1 MNSHLRIVLTSFL
14 FILYHFTQ
22 AQSWEQKRVLAV
34 MNFSSN
40 GTNSSQEF
48 ATQLTQIVED
58 VFVKSNRFRVV
69 DRNNFDILYTEE
81 NLQKGEGFL
90 DGLVVEQ
97 GKKLGAEFII
107 TGNLLKANA
116 EPKFSTDMNGR
127 ERMIGYIGNIET
139 SIKVIEVETGEIKS
153 TEHFNTRG
161 MSTNYWNLTSGSRED
176 AIHQALEQISQQ
188 VYQFIDANFPL
199 TLKIYELEAHKKG
212 YAKYIVITGGFQKG
226 LQIGQNLKIVEIQKV
241 PVDGQIVERK
251 KMLGWATIVSV
262 DDANFSTCRVQR
274 TGAEAILERFQANPT
289 GIYVISGQK
298 NDNFWSGW

>member
-1 MNSHLRIVLTSFL
+1 MNSHLQIILATLLLLFSHIVF
-14 FILYHFTQ
+14 
-22 AQSWEQKRVLAV
+22 AQSWEQKRVIAV

-58 VFVKSNRFRVV
+58 AFVKSNRFRVV
-69 DRNNFDILYTEE
+69 DRNNFDVLYTEE

-127 ERMIGYIGNIET
+127 ERMIGYLGNIET

-153 TEHFNTRG
+153 TENFNTRG
-161 MSTNYWNLTSGSRED
+161 MSANFWNMTSGSRED
-176 AIHQALEQISQQ
+176 AIQQALEQISQQ

-212 YAKYIVITGGFQKG
+212 FAKYVVVTGGFQKG

-274 TGAEAILERFQANPT
+274 TGAEAVLERFQVNPT
-289 GIYVISGQK
+289 GIYVISGQR
-298 NDNFWSGW
+298 NENFWSGW